1 MWPNGTAK
9 VFYTSFIGKS
19 LVFEINVLQPHLLS
33 MGSRGLKCPRSNVVL
48 YSFSVKKLSWR
59 GPCVLLALYSF
70 ILFSCTF
77 FLEIISFTFNREFH
91 FLIFLPLHS
100 NSDHFS
106 GKLFWWISK
115 RHPKPSLRSRPK
127 NLEDVCVS
135 NHRQILNPS
144 AASQTWPVHKNWDRN
159 LISIFRWS
167 NYRKK
172 TTTVLRT

>member
-1 MWPNGTAK
+1 MSQK
-9 VFYTSFIGKS
+9 QRCF
-19 LVFEINVLQPHLLS
+19 VLF
-33 MGSRGLKCPRSNVVL
+33 
-48 YSFSVKKLSWR
+48 FSVGTILERALQTKHFFCVFCF
-59 GPCVLLALYSF
+59 PC
-70 ILFSCTF
+70 IDLFSSCTF
-77 FLEIISFTFNREFH
+77 FLEIVSFTFNRKFH

-115 RHPKPSLRSRPK
+115 RLPKPSLWSRPK

-144 AASQTWPVHKNWDRN
+144 ATSQTWPVHKNWDRN

>member
-1 MWPNGTAK
+1 MSYNHICFQWEVGDW
-9 VFYTSFIGKS
+9 
-19 LVFEINVLQPHLLS
+19 
-33 MGSRGLKCPRSNVVL
+33 
-48 YSFSVKKLSWR
+48 SVPEATLFCTLFQFR
-59 GPCVLLALYSF
+59 NYLGEGPANKTLFCVLLPLYTYIF
-70 ILFSCTF
+70 LFSCTF
-77 FLEIISFTFNREFH
+77 FLEIVSFTFNREFH

-100 NSDHFS
+100 NSHFS

-115 RHPKPSLRSRPK
+115 RHPKPSLWSRPK

-144 AASQTWPVHKNWDRN
+144 ATSQTWPVHKNWDRN

-167 NYRKK
+167 NFRKK